1 MSVRSL
7 VQEDPLKREMET
19 PSGILVWKTPWT
31 EEPGGLQSMGS
42 QRVRHHWGTEHA
54 RVRAHTH
61 THTHTEQPDHHCII
75 YALLLLLF
83 SCWVVSYSLH
93 PHELKHFRL
102 LYSPLSLGICSN
114 SCPLS
119 WWCYLTVSSSATH
132 FSICLQSFPVS
143 GSFPMSRLFTW
154 GGQSISTPA
163 SVIQHWF
170 PLGWTGLNSLKFK
183 GLSRVFFNTTVQK
196 HEFFG
201 AQPSLWLNS
210 HICTW
215 LLENHSFDFLDL
227 CQ

>member
-1 MSVRSL
+1 MRSWEWGHHNEISIFKRRKGETRTVSL
-7 VQEDPLKREMET
+7 PVKTQQEDVVVSHSVVSDSL
-19 PSGILVWKTPWT
+19 WT
-31 EEPGGLQSMGS
+31 NGLQ
-42 QRVRHHWGTEHA
+42 
-54 RVRAHTH
+54 HT
-61 THTHTEQPDHHCII
+61 
-75 YALLLLLF
+75 
-83 SCWVVSYSLH
+83 
-93 PHELKHFRL
+93 RL
-102 LYSPLSLGICSN
+102 LCPVLSPVVCSD

-119 WWCYLTVSSSATH
+119 WWCYLTIS
-132 FSICLQSFPVS
+132 FSITLFSSCPQSFPAS

-170 PLGWTGLNSLKFK
+170 PLGWTGLNSLQSKW
-183 GLSRVFFNTTVQK
+183 LSRLFSSTTVQK